1 MFNKFKEKLTD
12 ISTNGLPITITA
24 TMLQRLINLKS
35 NEQDIKVEVT
45 PEHLVLHGTTEVK
58 KMMLKKNVSFT
69 IKLKPVQL
77 EKRTII
83 FELVEMKPVDMNI
96 INSKIFNRPPFL
108 EYTNRTIKIDFNA
121 WDIVKKVPV
130 GNIKSYELV
139 DDALNIKLSL

>member
-1 MFNKFKEKLTD
+1 MFNKFKNKLSG
-12 ISTNGLPITITA
+12 ISTNGLSIPITAAMLERLIEMKSDEQDVKVEITA
-24 TMLQRLINLKS
+24 EYLI
-35 NEQDIKVEVT
+35 I
-45 PEHLVLHGTTEVK
+45 HGTTEVK

-69 IKLKPVQL
+69 ITLKPVQL

-83 FELVEMKPVDMNI
+83 FELVEMKPVDMNF

-130 GNIKSYELV
+130 GNIKSYEMN
-139 DDALNIKLSL
+139 DGTLNIKLSL